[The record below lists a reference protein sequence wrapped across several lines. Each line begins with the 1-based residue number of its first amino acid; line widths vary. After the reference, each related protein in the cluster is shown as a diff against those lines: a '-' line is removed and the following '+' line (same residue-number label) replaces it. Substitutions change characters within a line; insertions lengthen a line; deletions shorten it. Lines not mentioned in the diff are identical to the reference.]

1 MAEKQKINMSIMD
14 GDSFFSHET
23 SINFSPTQFI
33 FDFRCVTP
41 RIDAR
46 SPTATIA
53 LKHNVVMM
61 EPYHAKQFLNIMSK
75 VVKKYES
82 EFGKIEKPDSLKKFE
97 NKKMKMIEKTKEGKT
112 IESPSYFG

>member
-1 MAEKQKINMSIMD
+1 MPEKKINMTISD
-14 GDSFFSHET
+14 GDSFFSHES

-33 FDFRCVTP
+33 LDFRCITP

-46 SPTATIA
+46 SQNATLA

-61 EPYHAKQFLNIMSK
+61 EPYHAKQFLGILSK

-82 EFGKIEKPDSLKKFE
+82 EFGKIDKPNSLKKLE
-97 NKKMKMIEKTKEGKT
+97 KKRKKSKKKTEQEIPKAQN
-112 IESPSYFG
+112 YFG